1 MEKKIKIITP
11 EEALEKFLKW
21 FDTNKKI
28 TFIVALVV
36 GLIAH
41 ITMITETIM
50 SQDGLW
56 NSMEY
61 FRPGEWEISI
71 GRWGIAIIERV
82 IQFLAIPTINT
93 VLCILMVAITAV
105 LIIDLLDLKSKVS
118 SIFTAL
124 ALVLTPTLVVTLL
137 YIYTAFAYCFNL
149 LISTCVIW
157 LIYKYKHKKIGFV
170 LAVLCFMFSLSIY
183 QGYVGVTV
191 GLCIMISILDLL
203 KNKEIKEVFKNIGKT
218 ILVVLI
224 GGILY
229 LGITKII
236 LLVSNIDASNYN
248 NANSISITGI
258 LSGLGTSILQTY
270 KDFGTFFFG
279 NDIVINANYTRGLI
293 YAVFF
298 AMFLIGI
305 ISAIVSIKEENRKS
319 KIAKIA
325 LIVLFIIVLPIGLN
339 IIDIIASGS
348 TMYALTSVQMI
359 LIIPF
364 AFAIFEL
371 LNKFVIVKWLAI
383 LSCFGVMW
391 TYYLADNTSYAALKL
406 TYNQAYSSTMR
417 VMDRIE
423 TTPGYV
429 KDMPIL
435 FGGII
440 GNNNYPR
447 TSSLYEYTVGSIVN
461 NTAFH
466 GPYGSAMG
474 TWTKFLKIFYGLDV
488 RMCTAEEYQK
498 IVTGEVY
505 KNEMECFPAESSV
518 RIMNGIV
525 VVKLDEEP
533 YLPY

>member
-1 MEKKIKIITP
+1 MEKKFKIMAP

-21 FDTNKKI
+21 FDTNKRI
-28 TFIVALVV
+28 GFIVALVV
-36 GLIAH
+36 GLITH

-61 FRPGEWEISI
+61 FRPGDWELTI
-71 GRWGIAIIERV
+71 GRWGIAIVERIV
-82 IQFLAIPTINT
+82 QFIAIPTINT
-93 VLCILMVAITAV
+93 VLCIIMVAITAV
-105 LIIDLLDLKSKVS
+105 LIIDLLDFKSKVS

-157 LIYKYKHKKIGFV
+157 LIYKYKHKKIGLV
-170 LAVLCFMFSLSIY
+170 LSAICFMFSLSIY

-191 GLCIMISILDLL
+191 GLCMMISILNLL
-203 KNKEIKEVFKNIGKT
+203 RNKDIKEVFKNIGKT
-218 ILVVLI
+218 ILVVII

-229 LGITKII
+229 LCVTKMI
-236 LLVSNIDASNYN
+236 LVVSNLEASNYN
-248 NANSISITGI
+248 NANNISVSGI
-258 LSGLGTSILQTY
+258 FSGLGSSLIQTY
-270 KDFGTFFFG
+270 KDFVMFFFG
-279 NDIVINANYTRGLI
+279 NDIVVNANYMRGLI
-293 YAVFF
+293 YGVFF
-298 AMFLIGI
+298 TMFAIGI
-305 ISAIVSIKEENRKS
+305 VIAIIGIKEENK
-319 KIAKIA
+319 KIKAEKII
-325 LIVLFIIVLPIGLN
+325 LVSIFTILLPIGLN
-339 IIDIIASGS
+339 IIDIIASAS

-364 AFAIFEL
+364 VFAIFEL
-371 LNKFVIVKWLAI
+371 INKFVLVKWI
-383 LSCFGVMW
+383 TVISCFAVMW

-447 TSSLYEYTVGSIVN
+447 TSSLYAYTVGSIVN

-474 TWTKFLKIFYGLDV
+474 TWTKFLKIFFGLDV
-488 RMCTAEEYQK
+488 KMCTAEEYQK

-505 KNEMECFPAESSV
+505 KNEMECFPSENSI
-518 RIMNGIV
+518 RIMDGIV

>member
-1 MEKKIKIITP
+1 MEKKLKIMAP

-28 TFIVALVV
+28 GFIVALVV

-71 GRWGIAIIERV
+71 GRWGIAIVERL
-82 IQFLAIPTINT
+82 IQFIAIPTINT

-105 LIIDLLDLKSKVS
+105 LIIDLLDFKSKVS

-157 LIYKYKHKKIGFV
+157 LIYKCKHKKLGPA
-170 LAVLCFMFSLSIY
+170 LAAICFMFSLSIY

-191 GLCIMISILDLL
+191 GLCMMISILDLL
-203 KNKEIKEVFKNIGKT
+203 KNKDIKEVFKNIGKT
-218 ILVVLI
+218 ILVVVI

-229 LGITKII
+229 LALTKII
-236 LLVSNIDASNYN
+236 LMVSNIDASNYN
-248 NANSISITGI
+248 NANSISISGI
-258 LSGLGTSILQTY
+258 ISGLGTSLLQTY

-279 NDIVINANYTRGLI
+279 NNIVVNANYTRGLI

-298 AMFLIGI
+298 VMLAIGTVI
-305 ISAIVSIKEENRKS
+305 AITSIKEKNKKM
-319 KIAKIA
+319 KIGKMSLTI
-325 LIVLFIIVLPIGLN
+325 LFILLLPIGLN
-339 IIDIIASGS
+339 IIDIIASES

-364 AFAIFEL
+364 AFAVFEL
-371 LNKFVIVKWLAI
+371 LNKFVLVKWIAV

-447 TSSLYEYTVGSIVN
+447 TSSLYAYTVGSIVN

-488 RMCTAEEYQK
+488 RMCTAEEYYN

-518 RIMNGIV
+518 KIMNGIV

>member
-1 MEKKIKIITP
+1 MEKKLKIMAP

-28 TFIVALVV
+28 GFLVALVV

-61 FRPGEWEISI
+61 FRPGDWEISI
-71 GRWGIAIIERV
+71 GRWGIAIIERL
-82 IQFLAIPTINT
+82 IQFIAIPTINT

-105 LIIDLLDLKSKVS
+105 LIIDLLDFKSKVS

-149 LISTCVIW
+149 LISTFVIW
-157 LIYKYKHKKIGFV
+157 LIYKSKHKKIGFA
-170 LAVLCFMFSLSIY
+170 LAALCFMFSLSIY

-191 GLCIMISILDLL
+191 GLCMMISILDLL
-203 KNKEIKEVFKNIGKT
+203 KNNDIKEVFKNIGKT
-218 ILVVLI
+218 ILALLI

-229 LGITKII
+229 LGLTKII
-236 LLVSNIDASNYN
+236 LMVSNIDASNYN
-248 NANSISITGI
+248 NANSISISGI
-258 LSGLGTSILQTY
+258 ISGLGSSLLQTY

-279 NDIVINANYTRGLI
+279 NDIVVNANYTRGLI

-298 AMFLIGI
+298 IMFALGLITTI
-305 ISAIVSIKEENRKS
+305 ASIKEENK
-319 KIAKIA
+319 KIKIGKIS
-325 LIVLFIIVLPIGLN
+325 LIILFISLLPIGLN

-371 LNKFVIVKWLAI
+371 LNKFVLVKWIAI

-447 TSSLYEYTVGSIVN
+447 TSSLYAYTVGSIVN

-488 RMCTAEEYQK
+488 RMCTAEEYYK
-498 IVTGEVY
+498 IVTGDVY